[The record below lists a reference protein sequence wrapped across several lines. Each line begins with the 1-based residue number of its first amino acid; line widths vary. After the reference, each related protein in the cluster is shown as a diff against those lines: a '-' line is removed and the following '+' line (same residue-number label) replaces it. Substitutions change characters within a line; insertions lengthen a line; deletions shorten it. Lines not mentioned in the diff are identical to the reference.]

1 MRDFIKV
8 FIREQ
13 KMGKEKNNRAFL
25 GKLAGIVGIIVNVL
39 LAVGK
44 ILVGVL
50 FGVLSV
56 TADGINNLTDCGSSV
71 ISTLSFKLSE
81 KPADKEHPFGHGRI
95 EYILSMVV
103 AFIVFFVAFE
113 TLKESIAKIIE
124 PTIVVV
130 TFWIPVMLVVS
141 ILSKVGLFIYYSV
154 VAKKIDSPILK
165 ASAIDS
171 LSDCISTS
179 VVLVCFFISYFTGFQ
194 LDGYAGILV
203 SLFIGYSAVG
213 ILKEVLSMLI
223 GKAPDEKLVEKIKN
237 KIRSYPEVL
246 GVHDLLVYNFGPNKY
261 FASAHIEVDANVDVL
276 QSHELVDL
284 IEKDF
289 IQEEGIVFTGH
300 LDPIV
305 TDDERV
311 NEMRKRVEEI
321 VRNIDENLS
330 IHDFRMVFGENRTNV
345 LFDVLVPY
353 GFAKSKDEIV
363 AYITEKVRE
372 IDEKYYL
379 VITVEPGV

>member
-103 AFIVFFVAFE
+103 AFIVFFVASE

-311 NEMRKRVEEI
+311 NEMRKRVEKI
-321 VRNIDENLS
+321 VREIDESLS

-353 GFAKSKDEIV
+353 GFAKSKEEIV
-363 AYITEKVRE
+363 AHITKEVRE

>member
-141 ILSKVGLFIYYSV
+141 ILSKVGLFIYYSA
-154 VAKKIDSPILK
+154 VAKKKNSSK
-165 ASAIDS
+165 TS
-171 LSDCISTS
+171 LR
-179 VVLVCFFISYFTGFQ
+179 F
-194 LDGYAGILV
+194 
-203 SLFIGYSAVG
+203 AV
-213 ILKEVLSMLI
+213 
-223 GKAPDEKLVEKIKN
+223 A
-237 KIRSYPEVL
+237 
-246 GVHDLLVYNFGPNKY
+246 
-261 FASAHIEVDANVDVL
+261 
-276 QSHELVDL
+276 
-284 IEKDF
+284 
-289 IQEEGIVFTGH
+289 
-300 LDPIV
+300 
-305 TDDERV
+305 
-311 NEMRKRVEEI
+311 
-321 VRNIDENLS
+321 
-330 IHDFRMVFGENRTNV
+330 
-345 LFDVLVPY
+345 
-353 GFAKSKDEIV
+353 
-363 AYITEKVRE
+363 RE
-372 IDEKYYL
+372 A
-379 VITVEPGV
+379 